1 MLPATLT
8 GVTQGDKIFH
18 LSFQPYRDSE
28 VRPWNAVR
36 KHLCSH

>member
-8 GVTQGDKIFH
+8 GDMTQGDKIFH
-18 LSFQPYRDSE
+18 LSFQPYRE